1 MANADSRSTITITV
15 EVVVAPAPHCID
27 SVTLVLPAGATAQD
41 ALDASGIAARL
52 GPQAMAQLRLGL
64 WGRVCEPQTP
74 LRERDRVELY
84 RPLQVDPKEARRL
97 RYRRDGVQRAA
108 RTPRNP

>member
-1 MANADSRSTITITV
+1 MANADPRPTIAV

-27 SVTLVLPAGATAQD
+27 RVALVLPAGATVQD
-41 ALDASGIAARL
+41 ALDASGIASRL
-52 GPQAMAQLRLGL
+52 PVQAMAALRLGL
-64 WGRVCEPQTP
+64 WGRLCEPQTV

-97 RYRRDGVQRAA
+97 RYRRDGVQRAT
-108 RTPRNP
+108 RTPRTP